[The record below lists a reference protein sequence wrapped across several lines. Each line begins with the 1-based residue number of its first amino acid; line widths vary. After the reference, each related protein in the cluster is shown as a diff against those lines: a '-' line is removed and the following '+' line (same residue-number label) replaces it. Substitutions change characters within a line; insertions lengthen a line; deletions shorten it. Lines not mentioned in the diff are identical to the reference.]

1 MNNTHSRASVSILI
15 PAYNAQEWIA
25 DTLRSALAQTWK
37 AKEIIVVDDGSTDRT
52 LSIARGFESA
62 GVRVFTQK
70 NQGAAVARN
79 AAFAHSRGDY
89 IHGWTLTICWRRTR
103 LNSNCDCWAP
113 SRINAF
119 SSPAPMDA
127 FNIATIGRRLYPR
140 GCGATL
146 LPSNGCYAS

>member
-62 GVRVFTQK
+62 GVGVFTQK
-70 NQGAAVARN
+70 NQGAAVTRS
-79 AAFAHSRGDY
+79 AAFAHSHGDY
-89 IHGWTLTICWRRTR
+89 LNGWTRTIW
-103 LNSNCDCWAP
+103 
-113 SRINAF
+113 
-119 SSPAPMDA
+119 
-127 FNIATIGRRLYPR
+127 
-140 GCGATL
+140 
-146 LPSNGCYAS
+146 